1 MDLNLGPAFLRF
13 YANGSNWSHLEVGYV
28 SNRDCG
34 LARRESA
41 ITIGFKSE
49 HALELFSVENP
60 ADRYIAP
67 DGTVTHGRICV
78 QGSRTYA
85 LSAEQVFSAALH
97 KRALQALA
105 SAPMH
110 RPSSNLPTP
119 WCRPS
124 TSTLRAQPSRGWPG
138 HEQQT
143 PHPQQRAAPQLPPAA
158 TAACTG

>member
-97 KRALQALA
+97 KRALQAA
-105 SAPMH
+105 RQRA
-110 RPSSNLPTP
+110 
-119 WCRPS
+119 
-124 TSTLRAQPSRGWPG
+124 RAQA
-138 HEQQT
+138 QQQLADALV
-143 PHPQQRAAPQLPPAA
+143 PPIDINPQSAAQQGLAGA
-158 TAACTG
+158 